1 MLKMPS
7 VLTKFEF
14 PKKLQSKKFY
24 NFIDIYNFKK
34 IFGFAKYLQQEQR
47 VACDSFALERNA

>member
-1 MLKMPS
+1 MPS

-47 VACDSFALERNA
+47 VACDSFALKRNA